1 MWSDE
6 SRYTL
11 FWSDDRIVVW
21 QEAEVIRSSYLQY
34 PPVGAALIWGC
45 CSYSGSALATSW
57 AKRLRSADKLNM
69 LKDRVIAV
77 MDFYLHWCHGHVSWW
92 QYQDSGW
99 VTFFGQAVGVTIQ
112 DKPRQTPTV
121 CPHDAIIKFNDLL
134 HFREIL
140 DLLGSGETW
149 EKQASR

>member
-1 MWSDE
+1 MKGH
-6 SRYTL
+6 
-11 FWSDDRIVVW
+11 VVW
-21 QEAEVIRSSYLQY
+21 WVPIYPLLEWWQNRGMTRGRSDSLIIPTVPACGGSSDLGLLQLLRFSFSNIMGQKIEVIAGYCSNGFLSSLMSRACFMMTI
-34 PPVGAALIWGC
+34 PG
-45 CSYSGSALATSW
+45 
-57 AKRLRSADKLNM
+57 
-69 LKDRVIAV
+69 
-77 MDFYLHWCHGHVSWW
+77 WW
-92 QYQDSGW
+92 LGD
-99 VTFFGQAVGVTIQ
+99 FFGQAVGVTIQ

>member
-1 MWSDE
+1 MQHWME
-6 SRYTL
+6 INLVTL
-11 FWSDDRIVVW
+11 QKLIETKPQVMSL
-21 QEAEVIRSSYLQY
+21 SSKLKECLTFLL
-34 PPVGAALIWGC
+34 VG
-45 CSYSGSALATSW
+45 
-57 AKRLRSADKLNM
+57 D
-69 LKDRVIAV
+69 
-77 MDFYLHWCHGHVSWW
+77 
-92 QYQDSGW
+92 
-99 VTFFGQAVGVTIQ
+99 FFGQAVGVTIQ